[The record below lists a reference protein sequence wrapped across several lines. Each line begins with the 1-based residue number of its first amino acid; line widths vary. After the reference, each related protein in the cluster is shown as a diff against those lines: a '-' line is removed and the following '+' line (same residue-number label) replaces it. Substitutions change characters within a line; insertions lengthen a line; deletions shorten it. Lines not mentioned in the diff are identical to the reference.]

1 MGEGDDLRIDAT
13 GTLHPLGRAASH
25 ELRAR
30 AGEWR
35 LLASPPDIIMAV
47 RAGNEGR
54 SLRLAGEVRTPGALC
69 DVVAMIA
76 QGSWSGEL
84 IVLEEQAKRAIHFER
99 GNIVAAS
106 TSVASER
113 LGEILWRFGAITRS
127 QLDEVV
133 RSAEKSG
140 KRVGEAAVELEF
152 VGPDELYRMTA
163 RQVEEVFYG
172 AVHVANATFYLFDG
186 LDETKLQQRHHLSAS
201 QLLMEAAR
209 RMDEL
214 RFFREKIPSDA
225 WIPVPGV
232 GKKPPPELDL
242 DELWAECDGRRS
254 VAEIGRRIGQLEF
267 EVTRGVFQLVAAGV
281 VTMAAPRPEGAVAV
295 VEAFNAALVE
305 VHRVCAA
312 AGKTRELRSGIEQF
326 ALSTGVY
333 VPLLVGAGP
342 NEDGSLDA
350 ERVARN
356 IAAVAGGEQ
365 DFDTWITQQMFD
377 YAGFALFHAGSLLS
391 RDLEVALNSRVMKM
405 LEPFRQQPEVAAPS
419 TRRPAPAS
427 TPVSGRAPLENP

>member
-13 GTLHPLGRAASH
+13 GTVHPLGRAASQA
-25 ELRAR
+25 LRAR

-35 LLASPPDIIMAV
+35 LLASPPDIVMAV
-47 RAGNEGR
+47 RAGNAGR

-84 IVLEEQAKRAIHFER
+84 IVLEEQTKRAIHFER
-99 GNIVAAS
+99 GNIVAAT

-163 RQVEEVFYG
+163 RQVEEVFYA
-172 AVHVANATFYLFDG
+172 AVHVGNATFYLFDG
-186 LDETKLQQRHHLSAS
+186 LDETKLQQRHHMSAG

-225 WIPVPGV
+225 WVPTPLAPSGR
-232 GKKPPPELDL
+232 KPLPEL
-242 DELWAECDGRRS
+242 AEVLAHCDGRRS
-254 VAEIGRRIGQLEF
+254 IAEIGRRIGQLEF
-267 EVTRGVFQLVAAGV
+267 DVTRAVFQL
-281 VTMAAPRPEGAVAV
+281 
-295 VEAFNAALVE
+295 
-305 VHRVCAA
+305 AA
-312 AGKTRELRSGIEQF
+312 AAFVYVAPPRVAGPTAIADTFNRALLEIHRACDGAGKGRELRSGARAVRGEHGRLR
-326 ALSTGVY
+326 A
-333 VPLLVGAGP
+333 PLRVRRAAARR
-342 NEDGSLDA
+342 DA
-350 ERVARN
+350 EPRGPRAQRRRHRRGGPGRVAR
-356 IAAVAGGEQ
+356 AAALRVRGLRALPR
-365 DFDTWITQQMFD
+365 
-377 YAGFALFHAGSLLS
+377 GFAPL
-391 RDLEVALNSRVMKM
+391 
-405 LEPFRQQPEVAAPS
+405 APRGGRS
-419 TRRPAPAS
+419 TR
-427 TPVSGRAPLENP
+427 V